1 MNIRFCGAADG
12 VTGSCH
18 LVTTDHYKF
27 LLDCGMFQGNKKNEA
42 RNRLPFPF
50 DPAELDFVILSHAH
64 VDHCGR
70 LPLLVKQG
78 FRGYIYCTDATA
90 DLAEIILRDSA
101 YIQERDTEYRNKKNK
116 RGGGWTEPPIYTV
129 NEAIETLKYL
139 HPVLYQTQKEV
150 AEGITIRFQEA
161 GHILGSS
168 SVEIWIE
175 EKDENGNDTRTKMV
189 FSGDIGTFNRPILR
203 DPKYIDEADV
213 VIMETTYGNRPLET
227 RRDNLE
233 ELSDI
238 IVKTVK
244 RGGTVVIPAFSV
256 GRTQELLYDIKS
268 LFEKDKVFAE
278 AMSGR
283 KVYVDSPMAETATEI
298 YKKNAQVYDEESRAM
313 LLHGENPLSF
323 EGLVFTRDL
332 FDSQMLNKNKDP
344 KVIISASG
352 MCDAGRIKHHLKHNL
367 WDARNSVVF
376 VGYQAEGTLGRY
388 IADGTE
394 DVKIFGEMVHVRAEI
409 YDLKGFSGHADM
421 EGLVN
426 WLAAIRPAPKAV
438 FLVHGEADSKKD
450 FAKLVKTRL
459 GINAIP
465 VLEECSVEIAEE
477 FSVKK
482 GLRSE
487 EDARLEQIMDM
498 RSRLADI
505 HRNLE
510 HILYV
515 TQLSADDSTT
525 EERIEDINEII
536 LQLEKDTLNLS
547 SVVTDYDVNNRRLK
561 SFADE
566 GEKAVE
572 KPLEEEA
579 PGTENAAIL

>member
-18 LVTTDHYKF
+18 LVTTDRCKF

-50 DPAELDFVILSHAH
+50 NPAELDFVILSHAH

-129 NEAIETLKYL
+129 NEAIETLRYL
-139 HPVLYQTQKEV
+139 HPVLYESRR
-150 AEGITIRFQEA
+150 EICDGISIRFREA

-175 EKDENGNDTRTKMV
+175 EKDEEGNDVRTKLV

-203 DPKYIDEADV
+203 DPEYIDEADV
-213 VIMETTYGNRPLET
+213 VIMESTYGNRPLVT
-227 RRDNLE
+227 RRDNIE
-233 ELSDI
+233 ELSEI

-256 GRTQELLYDIKS
+256 GRTQELLFDIKQ
-268 LFEKDKVFAE
+268 LLENDKAFAD
-278 AMSGR
+278 AMRGR

-298 YKKNAQVYDEESRAM
+298 YKKNAQVYDQESREM
-313 LLHGENPLSF
+313 LLRGENPLSF
-323 EGLVFTRDL
+323 EGLEFTRDL
-332 FDSQMLNKNKDP
+332 FDSQMLNKNRDP

-367 WDARNSVVF
+367 WDPRNSVVF

-409 YDLKGFSGHADM
+409 YDLKGFSGHADRD
-421 EGLVN
+421 GLLN

-438 FLVHGEADSKKD
+438 FLVHGEEESKKD
-450 FAKLVKTRL
+450 FAETIRERL
-459 GINAIP
+459 GITAMPI
-465 VLEECSVEIAEE
+465 LEECSVEVAEE
-477 FSVKK
+477 LSIRK

-487 EDARLEQIMDM
+487 EDARLERIMDM
-498 RSRLADI
+498 RSRLADV

-515 TQLSADDSTT
+515 TQLSADDTTT
-525 EERIEDINEII
+525 EERIQDINDLI

-547 SVVTDYDVNNRRLK
+547 SVVTDYDVNNRRGQTIPQ
-561 SFADE
+561 SAAE
-566 GEKAVE
+566 N
-572 KPLEEEA
+572 PEA
-579 PGTENAAIL
+579 AENTALL